1 MTKPWRRGL
10 LIIIPTW
17 LVIALIFDL
26 VAGVGLSIAA
36 FLTGGGLVMGLGLF
50 LVVWDRPPRL
60 ALRLPIL
67 YSSIV
72 LFSLSSVSFAYSYI
86 VANSSILFYLAGAL
100 LILGSGS
107 MLAGM
112 KTSPRPVNS
121 QGGYSM
127 NRLRLW
133 GFLLGI
139 GFPLGIVFTV
149 FMALGVQLSLW
160 IMILLAA
167 LGFGLGEVSLL
178 GLWLELKKPKR

>member
-1 MTKPWRRGL
+1 
-10 LIIIPTW
+10 
-17 LVIALIFDL
+17 
-26 VAGVGLSIAA
+26 
-36 FLTGGGLVMGLGLF
+36 
-50 LVVWDRPPRL
+50 
-60 ALRLPIL
+60 
-67 YSSIV
+67 
-72 LFSLSSVSFAYSYI
+72 
-86 VANSSILFYLAGAL
+86 
-100 LILGSGS
+100 
-107 MLAGM
+107 
-112 KTSPRPVNS
+112 
-121 QGGYSM
+121 M

>member
-17 LVIALIFDL
+17 LIAVLVFDL
-26 VAGVGLSIAA
+26 AGGVSLSSAA
-36 FLTGGGLVMGLGLF
+36 FFTGSGLATALGLL
-50 LVVWDRPPRL
+50 LVVWDPPPRL

-72 LFSLSSVSFAYSYI
+72 LFCLSSVSFAYSYL
-86 VANSSILFYLAGAL
+86 VTNSSIMFYLAEAL
-100 LILGSGS
+100 LILGSAS

-112 KTSPRPVNS
+112 RSSPRPVNS
-121 QGGYSM
+121 QGGYSI

-139 GFPLGIVFTV
+139 GFPLGIVFT
-149 FMALGVQLSLW
+149 FFIASGMQPPLW
-160 IMILLAA
+160 IMTLLAA
-167 LGFGLGEVSLL
+167 LGFGLGEVSLV
-178 GLWLELKKPKR
+178 GLWLELKKVKR